1 MGLTLLEQETIVN
14 FNRAEEEMQVYTCD
28 PIIMRKL
35 SNLPAY
41 TLIREDKQEGQTIAM
56 TFKADKGL
64 LTFRSARQKKRD
76 YTPEELE
83 ELRERARIM
92 NQNQA
97 KNTTARPLLKN

>member
-1 MGLTLLEQETIVN
+1 MGLSLLEQETIVN

-41 TLIREDKQEGQTIAM
+41 TLIQEDKQEGQTIAM

-64 LTFRSARQKKRD
+64 LTFRTAKKKKKD
-76 YTPEELE
+76 YTPEEME
-83 ELRERARIM
+83 EMRERGKKLRES
-92 NQNQA
+92 Q
-97 KNTTARPLLKN
+97 LKKGE

>member
-64 LTFRSARQKKRD
+64 LTFRSARNKKKD
-76 YTPEELE
+76 YTPEEME
-83 ELRERARIM
+83 EMRERGRRLRES
-92 NQNQA
+92 Q
-97 KNTTARPLLKN
+97 LKKGE